1 MSDKK
6 QPAQQR
12 VNVRIVKADD
22 PEQRGGMKPIAKA
35 DGSLQI
41 SPEEAYTAGIWTKPP
56 FDLRGL
62 SKMVDESTILPQCIR
77 AYKSNIAGFG
87 IDIRYKDDFADAD
100 ETPEMKAEWDR
111 ATEVVE
117 MLNMEQESNEL
128 FEDIVE
134 ARETY
139 GCAYAEVIRD
149 MDGNVI
155 QLEFIEDTPSVE
167 KSRRL
172 DPRVDVT
179 YFHRDHTENRMRK
192 FRKYKQTVNGKTV
205 YYKEFGD
212 PRIMD
217 PTSGE
222 YVAELEFKSRANE
235 IIEFAIGT
243 ATYGKVRWVGSI
255 LTVDGARRAES
266 LNNNYFLNGRHTP
279 LLIMVKGGSLTDDS
293 FAKLKEYMN
302 GIRGEAGQHSFMVL
316 ETEAADNRTGFNA
329 ENRPEVEVKDLA
341 AILQKDELFQ
351 DYLEN
356 NRRKVQS
363 AFQLPDLY
371 TGYTTD
377 FNRATAQTAMEV
389 TEKQVFQPERRRL
402 AWAINNRLLNCYQFK
417 YVEVFFRAPDVSNPD
432 DLYKLQ
438 TIRSKLGKAIKVTSG
453 YRCVKHN
460 ADPKVGGSRTSRH
473 LYGIAADWRTKDRS
487 VNPVALGI
495 IAAAQG
501 FGAVGIYWHDKA
513 AIVHTDMRGGKAT
526 WLCVQPGVYPSTTYN
541 KFVLPTIEQGCEGAA
556 NRAATV
562 MLQRLLGIPHDGSF
576 GPATTKALMTAQR
589 KHGLVPD
596 GICGPKSWTALSG
609 ADKYL

>member
-87 IDIRYKDDFADAD
+87 IDIRYKDDFADAN

-172 DPRVDVT
+172 DPRVEVT

-222 YVAELEFKSRANE
+222 YVTELEFKSRANE

-302 GIRGEAGQHSFMVL
+302 GIRGEAGPVSYTHL
-316 ETEAADNRTGFNA
+316 T
-329 ENRPEVEVKDLA
+329 
-341 AILQKDELFQ
+341 
-351 DYLEN
+351 
-356 NRRKVQS
+356 
-363 AFQLPDLY
+363 LP
-371 TGYTTD
+371 T
-377 FNRATAQTAMEV
+377 
-389 TEKQVFQPERRRL
+389 
-402 AWAINNRLLNCYQFK
+402 NRL
-417 YVEVFFRAPDVSNPD
+417 V
-432 DLYKLQ
+432 
-438 TIRSKLGKAIKVTSG
+438 
-453 YRCVKHN
+453 
-460 ADPKVGGSRTSRH
+460 
-473 LYGIAADWRTKDRS
+473 
-487 VNPVALGI
+487 
-495 IAAAQG
+495 
-501 FGAVGIYWHDKA
+501 
-513 AIVHTDMRGGKAT
+513 
-526 WLCVQPGVYPSTTYN
+526 
-541 KFVLPTIEQGCEGAA
+541 
-556 NRAATV
+556 
-562 MLQRLLGIPHDGSF
+562 
-576 GPATTKALMTAQR
+576 
-589 KHGLVPD
+589 
-596 GICGPKSWTALSG
+596 
-609 ADKYL
+609 

>member
-12 VNVRIVKADD
+12 VSVRIVKADD
-22 PEQRGGMKPIAKA
+22 PEQRGEMKPIAKA

-100 ETPEMKAEWDR
+100 ETPEMKAEWDH
-111 ATEVVE
+111 ATEVVD

-172 DPRVDVT
+172 DPRVEVT

-217 PTSGE
+217 PASGE
-222 YVAELEFKSRANE
+222 YVTELEFKSRANE

-255 LTVDGARRAES
+255 LTVDGARRAEN

-341 AILQKDELFQ
+341 ARKQQAEGTERVPAPGPVHRIHDGLQPRDGTDGHGSDRKAGIPAGAAASGMGHQQPAAQLLPVQVRRGVLPRAGCFQ
-351 DYLEN
+351 P
-356 NRRKVQS
+356 RRPV
-363 AFQLPDLY
+363 
-371 TGYTTD
+371 
-377 FNRATAQTAMEV
+377 QTADRL
-389 TEKQVFQPERRRL
+389 QQRGRPHPE
-402 AWAINNRLLNCYQFK
+402 Q
-417 YVEVFFRAPDVSNPD
+417 
-432 DLYKLQ
+432 
-438 TIRSKLGKAIKVTSG
+438 GKERPVQ
-453 YRCVKHN
+453 
-460 ADPKVGGSRTSRH
+460 GSR
-473 LYGIAADWRTKDRS
+473 
-487 VNPVALGI
+487 
-495 IAAAQG
+495 
-501 FGAVGIYWHDKA
+501 
-513 AIVHTDMRGGKAT
+513 
-526 WLCVQPGVYPSTTYN
+526 
-541 KFVLPTIEQGCEGAA
+541 
-556 NRAATV
+556 
-562 MLQRLLGIPHDGSF
+562 
-576 GPATTKALMTAQR
+576 
-589 KHGLVPD
+589 
-596 GICGPKSWTALSG
+596 
-609 ADKYL
+609 